1 MADEAT
7 EAKDSEERKEPENV
21 TDSGGGLRD
30 GLREGAGELREDISR
45 ERIEERLDDAVSDRP
60 LMRYLLD
67 LRTVVKALVIAAVVC
82 LVVSLLLSPKIGAA
96 LLVLTF
102 LGAWVGLAARDY
114 NRRRPTKPANDDGD
128 SDDE

>member
-1 MADEAT
+1 MADDST
-7 EAKDSEERKEPENV
+7 ETKASEERNEPEKV
-21 TDSGGGLRD
+21 TDDSGGLRE
-30 GLREGAGELREDISR
+30 GLREGAGDLRQDLSR
-45 ERIEERLDDAVSDRP
+45 ERIEDRLDDAVSDRP

-67 LRTVVKALVIAAVVC
+67 LRNVLKALAIAAVVC

-102 LGAWVGLAARDY
+102 LGAWVGLAAVQYD
-114 NRRRPTKPANDDGD
+114 RRRPTKSADDED